1 MKNLLYFCGLL
12 ISCSAVAGIFGTP
25 VRVPG
30 VSEKGESLAID
41 GKTLYCGAGGTLYVF
56 DIAEPL
62 RPKLLTKVEGLAY
75 LRQMQV
81 ENGWLVASSRGAGA
95 WIVDVRDPARA
106 KVVSNFDTVE
116 QATGIEI
123 AGNLMFVG
131 QRNNGVEIVDITDRA
146 HPEHIRMVP
155 TPESQTCRYEG
166 GYLYSGDWHSGSV
179 NAIDVSD
186 LSKARIVGSTEMQG
200 LGDGLDAEGT
210 YIYAS
215 TGHHRLRGAVKDPR
229 DPVNRG
235 RGHGLEIWDRTD
247 AAHPKFVSRVDF
259 PVFWRVYNDM
269 WTCREANGWVFCAD
283 TYNGLFAVDARDP
296 AQPKVVDRFC
306 DKDPADSEAP
316 SRCISYVAVGDGA
329 VYAAVLGS
337 GLWVIPCAEAKFRPQ
352 NRGGVPEDVSW
363 REPYATTSERF
374 GAWQPPRR
382 GQVHSVA
389 AKGDWTYVGC
399 SAGGAYVLDK
409 DFKTAGTIPCAYARD
424 VFVRDDTLY
433 VAQGDD
439 GLGIYSLEDPAHPRE
454 IRRVREIQPGVSHCE
469 WVYVPNARWAVCH
482 PRQNRGRW
490 TFLDLAQE
498 PAKIAQAVAG
508 MDWQRPFANDP
519 VGGKWLGYAH
529 THSFFKWFDVSGAKV
544 SMIDTEDKAEKGP
557 LSFRTNLMRTKTG
570 CCVFQ
575 DRILIANTGSFIL
588 LDPAQDRNAD
598 GTPWPTFGYANSKM
612 GPTGLPIWDGGTRVA
627 LAANSRKE
635 IQMADFS
642 DPEKP
647 KLLWTEKTVGYP
659 ENAVFA
665 RGRLLV
671 PCGYQGLLYE
681 REP

>member
-1 MKNLLYFCGLL
+1 M
-12 ISCSAVAGIFGTP
+12 
-25 VRVPG
+25 
-30 VSEKGESLAID
+30 
-41 GKTLYCGAGGTLYVF
+41 
-56 DIAEPL
+56 
-62 RPKLLTKVEGLAY
+62 
-75 LRQMQV
+75 
-81 ENGWLVASSRGAGA
+81 
-95 WIVDVRDPARA
+95 
-106 KVVSNFDTVE
+106 
-116 QATGIEI
+116 
-123 AGNLMFVG
+123 
-131 QRNNGVEIVDITDRA
+131 
-146 HPEHIRMVP
+146 
-155 TPESQTCRYEG
+155 
-166 GYLYSGDWHSGSV
+166 
-179 NAIDVSD
+179 
-186 LSKARIVGSTEMQG
+186 
-200 LGDGLDAEGT
+200 
-210 YIYAS
+210 
-215 TGHHRLRGAVKDPR
+215 
-229 DPVNRG
+229 
-235 RGHGLEIWDRTD
+235 
-247 AAHPKFVSRVDF
+247 
-259 PVFWRVYNDM
+259 
-269 WTCREANGWVFCAD
+269 
-283 TYNGLFAVDARDP
+283 
-296 AQPKVVDRFC
+296 
-306 DKDPADSEAP
+306 
-316 SRCISYVAVGDGA
+316 
-329 VYAAVLGS
+329 
-337 GLWVIPCAEAKFRPQ
+337 
-352 NRGGVPEDVSW
+352 
-363 REPYATTSERF
+363 
-374 GAWQPPRR
+374 
-382 GQVHSVA
+382 
-389 AKGDWTYVGC
+389 
-399 SAGGAYVLDK
+399 
-409 DFKTAGTIPCAYARD
+409 
-424 VFVRDDTLY
+424 
-433 VAQGDD
+433 
-439 GLGIYSLEDPAHPRE
+439 
-454 IRRVREIQPGVSHCE
+454 
-469 WVYVPNARWAVCH
+469 CH